1 VWRGHSCPLGFLV
14 LLAKRA
20 GVPAPHELASNFAQN
35 FNNDFV
41 RRSTVNLKRFLKRSA
56 EDSELSEE
64 LESHLAHEMDDN
76 LARGLSPEE
85 ARRLAY
91 VKLGNPH
98 RIREKVW
105 ETNRIAWLEDT
116 GRDLR
121 YAARTLAKAPSF
133 TLVALLVMALGI
145 GANTAI
151 YSFLDSL
158 LLSSLP
164 VSDPSSLVVI
174 NWQAKSIAG
183 DFVTHSTSGKIYED
197 PNGGAVSPIFP
208 YAALSVFQDSG
219 AVFSDVFAYA
229 NNREV
234 QRMNVSINGKA
245 ESLTG
250 ELVSGNYF
258 HGLGVAPAAGRMI
271 LADDDRVGAAP
282 VVVLSFA
289 FSERHFGGAADAP
302 GKTLSI
308 NGVPFTVAGVAP
320 PEFFGVD
327 PSEAPGMYVPM
338 HANLLLGTNDPY
350 PFTAADYLDE
360 NYYWMQAMARL
371 RPGVT
376 LAQAQAQLAP
386 RFHQWVAATA
396 SEKERAI
403 LPELVLRAGRGG
415 IDSLRREYSKPLFLL
430 MTLVALILV
439 IACSNVANLLLAR
452 AASRRREIAVRLSE
466 GASRGRVIRQLL
478 TESILL
484 GVAGGG
490 LGVLLA
496 FWGVRLLTAR
506 LAGHSRDA
514 MLHPQL
520 NWHVLALAAGLALL
534 TGLVFGLIPALQSTR
549 MDLVSALKET
559 QTGQPHAKPSGWRV
573 GVSQILVVGQI
584 ATTLLMLVA
593 AGLFVRTLNNLESVN
608 LGFNRENLLLFTIDA
623 TKVGYKNPAI
633 SEFYGRILEQ
643 VAALPGVRSAGI
655 ARGSLISGE
664 DSMPISAVGAR
675 PNPQNHYLQVG
686 PSFLTTMQVPILE
699 GRDIGERDRPNSQ
712 AVAVVSEEF
721 ARVNF
726 PGRNP
731 LGQHLILWQDSQQKK
746 PARDMEI
753 VGVAKN
759 ARYGNLKRETLPVV
773 YITYNQGYPP
783 PEEMMY
789 ALRTAGDPLGFVDSI
804 RDVVH
809 RADARLPVVGVKT
822 QAGEIE
828 SAMHHEK
835 LLAELCSALAVL
847 ALLIACVG
855 LYGTISY
862 TVARRTVEIGIRMAL
877 GAQRGP
883 IVWMVLRQ
891 VIVLAAVGLA
901 ISVPIALGTSKF
913 VGSLLF
919 GMKPNDPLAL
929 GLAVMILLLAALVA
943 GGVPARRAA
952 RIDPMT
958 ALRHE

>member
-1 VWRGHSCPLGFLV
+1 
-14 LLAKRA
+14 
-20 GVPAPHELASNFAQN
+20 
-35 FNNDFV
+35 
-41 RRSTVNLKRFLKRSA
+41 VNLKRFFTRSR

-64 LESHLAHEMDDN
+64 LESHLAHEIDDN
-76 LARGLSPEE
+76 LGRGMSPEE

-91 VKLGNPH
+91 VKLGNPYL
-98 RIREKVW
+98 IRERVW

-121 YAARTLAKAPSF
+121 YAARTLKKSPSF

-164 VSDPSSLVVI
+164 VSEPSSLVVI
-174 NWQAKSIAG
+174 NWHGKSRG
-183 DFVTHSTSGKIYED
+183 PSEDYVVHSMSGRIYDD
-197 PNGGAVSPIFP
+197 PDGETGPIFP
-208 YAALSVFQDSG
+208 YGALSVFEDSG

-229 NNREV
+229 DTREV
-234 QRMNVSINGKA
+234 RRMNVSIHGKA
-245 ESLTG
+245 ESVSG

-258 HGLGVAPAAGRMI
+258 RGLGVAPAAGRLI
-271 LADDDRVGAAP
+271 FSDDDKVGAAP
-282 VVVLSFA
+282 VVVVSFT
-289 FSERHFGGAADAP
+289 FGEQHFGGAANAP

-308 NGVPFTVAGVAP
+308 NSVPFTVAGVAP

-327 PSEAPGMYVPM
+327 PSRAPAMYVPM
-338 HANLLLGTNDPY
+338 HANLLLGVNDPF
-350 PFTAADYLDE
+350 PFTAADYLDQ

-376 LAQAQAQLAP
+376 LAQAQAQLDP
-386 RFHQWVAATA
+386 KFHQWVSGTA
-396 SEKERAI
+396 KNDKERAS
-403 LPELVLRAGRGG
+403 LPEIVLHEGRGG

-430 MTLVALILV
+430 MTLVGLILV

-466 GASRGRVIRQLL
+466 GASRARVIRQLL
-478 TESILL
+478 TESMLL
-484 GVAGGG
+484 GVAGGA

-496 FWGVRLLTAR
+496 FGGIRLLTAL
-506 LAGHSRDA
+506 LAGDPEGA

-520 NWHVLALAAGLALL
+520 NWHVLALAAGLSLL

-559 QTGQPHAKPSGWRV
+559 QSSQPHAKPSGWRV
-573 GVSQILVVGQI
+573 SVSQILVVGQI

-593 AGLFVRTLNNLESVN
+593 AGLFVRTLNNLQSVN

-623 TKVGYKNPAI
+623 TKAGYKDPAI
-633 SEFYGRILEQ
+633 SEFYGGVLEQ
-643 VAALPGVRSAGI
+643 LAALPGVRSAGV

-675 PNPQNHYLQVG
+675 PNRENRYLQVG
-686 PSFLTTMQVPILE
+686 PHFLTTMQVPILE
-699 GRDIGERDRPNSQ
+699 GRDIDERDRPNSQ

-731 LGQHLILWQDSQQKK
+731 LGQHLILSEDAEQKK
-746 PARDMEI
+746 LARDMEI

-783 PEEMMY
+783 PDEMMY
-789 ALRTAGDPLGFVDSI
+789 ALRTAGDPLGFVNSI

-862 TVARRTVEIGIRMAL
+862 TVARRTGELGIRMAL
-877 GAQRGP
+877 GAQRGE

-891 VIVLAAVGLA
+891 VIVMAAVGLA

-929 GLAVMILLLAALVA
+929 GLAVIILLLAALVA
-943 GGVPARRAA
+943 GCVPARRAA
-952 RIDPMT
+952 QIDPMT